1 MIDNHGNAFVDI
13 SSPQATK
20 LISVATGQDRH
31 GDRDDKGASV
41 SATVRKLCKHRMDV
55 TVELRTLT
63 CKDSLARDTRKTMTK
78 NLLQR
83 RRHLSTHVIKCVS
96 SND

>member
-1 MIDNHGNAFVDI
+1 MIDNHGKAFVDI

-20 LISVATGQDRH
+20 LISVATGQARHADRA
-31 GDRDDKGASV
+31 DKG
-41 SATVRKLCKHRMDV
+41 ATVRKLCKYRIDV

-63 CKDSLARDTRKTMTK
+63 CKDSLARDTRKTTK